1 MLQKLGRHW
10 RCVSRRWHGLSSFSS
25 ESFLA
30 VLTARR
36 LGNGVGGIS
45 REEGKEGPSLDLEFS
60 LCLRRRKP
68 GMLSNSRAEWCTSY
82 NREVSGR
89 KNQKYIRE
97 DRVLFWLYVY
107 SLSS

>member
-10 RCVSRRWHGLSSFSS
+10 RCVSRRWHDLSSLSS

-30 VLTARR
+30 VLTAWR

-82 NREVSGR
+82 NRASFKKKEPKIHTR
-89 KNQKYIRE
+89 R
-97 DRVLFWLYVY
+97 
-107 SLSS
+107 